1 MKARA
6 VTAVSVLALALTV
19 AGCAGHSTHYDP
31 AADRYET
38 AARAGAAAP
47 TDRVA
52 RCTVHVIH
60 RVADELAD
68 PVSADRPRYQAL
80 AREAIETMGV
90 FRPANIRRHS
100 LRPDYHF
107 IFDVSIEDTAE
118 PGLCSGLIIPF
129 YRTRTIEGRL
139 QVLDEQGAPFAAY
152 VASAGA
158 FQYRHPLVFFL
169 TPFCWPGWA
178 ERRARDRVFRAL
190 AVKLIED
197 AREYR

>member
-1 MKARA
+1 MK
-6 VTAVSVLALALTV
+6 SPVLASIPVLLAL
-19 AGCAGHSTHYDP
+19 AGCAGYTTHSDP
-31 AADRYET
+31 AADRYDAT
-38 AARAGAAAP
+38 IQAAP
-47 TDRVA
+47 AKPTDHVV
-52 RCTVHVIH
+52 RCTVHVAH
-60 RVADELAD
+60 RVGDELD
-68 PVSADRPRYQAL
+68 EPVSADWPRYQTL
-80 AREAIETMGV
+80 AHQAIETMGV
-90 FRPANIRRHS
+90 FRPGNIRRHS
-100 LRPDYHF
+100 PRPDYHF
-107 IFDVSIEDTAE
+107 VFDISIEDTAE

-158 FQYRHPLVFFL
+158 FQYRHPFVFFL

-190 AVKLIED
+190 AVKLTED